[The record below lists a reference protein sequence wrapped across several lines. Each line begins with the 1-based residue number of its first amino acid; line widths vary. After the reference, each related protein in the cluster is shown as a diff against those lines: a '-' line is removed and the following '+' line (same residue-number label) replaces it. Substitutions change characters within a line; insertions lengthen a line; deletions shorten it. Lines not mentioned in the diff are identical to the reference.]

1 MDETSSDK
9 ETNALV
15 MTDTKVTNER
25 GQQNRRGLTT
35 RGGISSVL
43 LRQKFLSESEVDET
57 SSDKETNA
65 LVMTDTNAT
74 NRRGQQTR
82 REPRTRGGISS
93 VQL

>member
-25 GQQNRRGLTT
+25 GQQNRRGLRT

-43 LRQKFLSESEVDET
+43 LRQKF
-57 SSDKETNA
+57 
-65 LVMTDTNAT
+65 
-74 NRRGQQTR
+74 
-82 REPRTRGGISS
+82 
-93 VQL
+93 